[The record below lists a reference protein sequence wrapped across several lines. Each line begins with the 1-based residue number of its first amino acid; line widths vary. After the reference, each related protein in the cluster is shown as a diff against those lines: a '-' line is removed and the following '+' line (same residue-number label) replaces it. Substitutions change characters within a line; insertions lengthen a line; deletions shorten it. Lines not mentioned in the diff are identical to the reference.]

1 MDTRLF
7 SNFSKYSVLVIGD
20 VIIDKYIQG
29 KSTRL
34 TPEGPVPVVDIISQN
49 SVLGGAA
56 NVAVNLKSLGANVT
70 LCSVVG
76 KDETGEFARQ
86 QLRIQGIDTRLEY
99 LDSIATNLKTRV
111 ISNGQLIVRYDLETR
126 YRLLQSEENNFLRT
140 VEQEFSKH
148 DFILI
153 SDYDKGLL
161 SDNVIAKIKEL
172 SCSVEI
178 PIVIDSK
185 RLTLFKGLMPNL
197 VKPNYKEAIELLDLN
212 TERENRVE
220 QLSTYGPALH
230 TLTGAKIV
238 VVTLDDEGSM
248 VFENGRLAYR
258 GFAIDVQNSQVSG
271 AGDTYISTFSL
282 LLMVGVNLQ
291 KATEISSASAAI
303 SIAKRYTATCTLSEL
318 QAFLSRDQKFIV
330 EKQQIRNIVKLYR
343 SQGKKIVFTN
353 GCFDLIH
360 SGHIHFLNEARSLGE
375 ILIIGLNTDDS
386 IKRLKGALR
395 PINGLEERIT
405 VLSGLAA
412 VNHIVPFGEVEN
424 DMATTLIEIIKPDF
438 YVKGANHNIDEL
450 KESKLVRHFGGEA
463 LAMPLYPD
471 QSTKSTIERVNQIK
485 I

>member
-185 RLTLFKGLMPNL
+185 RLTLFKGLM
-197 VKPNYKEAIELLDLN
+197 
-212 TERENRVE
+212 
-220 QLSTYGPALH
+220 
-230 TLTGAKIV
+230 
-238 VVTLDDEGSM
+238 
-248 VFENGRLAYR
+248 
-258 GFAIDVQNSQVSG
+258 NSW
-271 AGDTYISTFSL
+271 F
-282 LLMVGVNLQ
+282 LQ
-291 KATEISSASAAI
+291 KE
-303 SIAKRYTATCTLSEL
+303 R
-318 QAFLSRDQKFIV
+318 SR
-330 EKQQIRNIVKLYR
+330 
-343 SQGKKIVFTN
+343 
-353 GCFDLIH
+353 
-360 SGHIHFLNEARSLGE
+360 
-375 ILIIGLNTDDS
+375 
-386 IKRLKGALR
+386 LR
-395 PINGLEERIT
+395 
-405 VLSGLAA
+405 
-412 VNHIVPFGEVEN
+412 
-424 DMATTLIEIIKPDF
+424 
-438 YVKGANHNIDEL
+438 
-450 KESKLVRHFGGEA
+450 
-463 LAMPLYPD
+463 
-471 QSTKSTIERVNQIK
+471 
-485 I
+485 